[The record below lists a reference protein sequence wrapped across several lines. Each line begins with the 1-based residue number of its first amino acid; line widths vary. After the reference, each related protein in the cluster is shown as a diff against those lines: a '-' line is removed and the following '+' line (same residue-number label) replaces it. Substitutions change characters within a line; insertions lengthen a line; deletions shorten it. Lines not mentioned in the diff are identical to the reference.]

1 MRACKL
7 LFYIGYSKSGTTF
20 FNNQVLK
27 RSTNHRYLNFKDY
40 FSESVFYD
48 KNKLKEYFTSKK
60 FLSFKKIVQNSRK
73 TIVIHKNLVNPIR
86 IYRNTGKY
94 NIMPLILSLN
104 LLEKKIENKM
114 LVLIS
119 TRKQN
124 ELIISYFNE
133 FFDYFFLNNNI
144 TNIKEF
150 YKFIVKKK
158 IINFFSYQ
166 DLFSILKKNNINHVN
181 FDYNQFFNQKKTNY
195 VYKICNIN
203 KNLKVDFKK
212 KFKTGIDGVYYVPS
226 NNKFYK
232 IIFKIFN
239 KINDLRI
246 FGTFL
251 LKRKNTKYLFQVKKN
266 INDYFKKKK

>member
-1 MRACKL
+1 MESCKL

-27 RSTNHRYLNFKDY
+27 RSTNHIHLNFKDY

-133 FFDYFFLNNNI
+133 FFDYFF
-144 TNIKEF
+144 
-150 YKFIVKKK
+150 
-158 IINFFSYQ
+158 
-166 DLFSILKKNNINHVN
+166 
-181 FDYNQFFNQKKTNY
+181 
-195 VYKICNIN
+195 
-203 KNLKVDFKK
+203 
-212 KFKTGIDGVYYVPS
+212 
-226 NNKFYK
+226 
-232 IIFKIFN
+232 
-239 KINDLRI
+239 
-246 FGTFL
+246 
-251 LKRKNTKYLFQVKKN
+251 
-266 INDYFKKKK
+266 

>member
-1 MRACKL
+1 M
-7 LFYIGYSKSGTTF
+7 
-20 FNNQVLK
+20 
-27 RSTNHRYLNFKDY
+27 
-40 FSESVFYD
+40 
-48 KNKLKEYFTSKK
+48 
-60 FLSFKKIVQNSRK
+60 QNSRK

-133 FFDYFFLNNNI
+133 FFDYFFLYNNI
-144 TNIKEF
+144 INIKEF
-150 YKFIVKKK
+150 YKFIVRKK

-181 FDYNQFFNQKKTNY
+181 FDYNQFFNQKKQ
-195 VYKICNIN
+195 IMFI
-203 KNLKVDFKK
+203 
-212 KFKTGIDGVYYVPS
+212 KFAI
-226 NNKFYK
+226 
-232 IIFKIFN
+232 
-239 KINDLRI
+239 
-246 FGTFL
+246 
-251 LKRKNTKYLFQVKKN
+251 
-266 INDYFKKKK
+266 